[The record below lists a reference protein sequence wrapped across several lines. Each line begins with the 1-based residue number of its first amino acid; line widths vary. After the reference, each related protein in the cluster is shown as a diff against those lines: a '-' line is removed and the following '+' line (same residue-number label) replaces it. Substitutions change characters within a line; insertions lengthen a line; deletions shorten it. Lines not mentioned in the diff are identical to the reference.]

1 LPPLL
6 LHPASLA
13 TGFALI
19 NMSGNLAGLVIPTFI
34 GWVRARTGSFDGPV
48 FVLAGLSVLAALAVA
63 LLRYRVSI
71 KAPYSR

>member
-1 LPPLL
+1 
-6 LHPASLA
+6 
-13 TGFALI
+13 
-19 NMSGNLAGLVIPTFI
+19 MSGNLAGLVIPTFI
-34 GWVRARTGSFDGPV
+34 GWIRARTGSFDGPV